1 MHLFPIVGTQACPF
15 HFMKSFTLDS
25 LWGQKNNFFLSG
37 CYLFIYKHG
46 IANLKALNPFS
57 KAKVNF
63 NSTLPLTKTD
73 LQMKDQI
80 AQEIGNEIQWFS
92 SLGH

>member
-1 MHLFPIVGTQACPF
+1 MLNFALDNMCGEKIS
-15 HFMKSFTLDS
+15 SFLVAAI
-25 LWGQKNNFFLSG
+25 FL
-37 CYLFIYKHG
+37 IPKHD
-46 IANLKALNPFS
+46 IANLKAFNPFS
-57 KAKVNF
+57 KAEVNF

-73 LQMKDQI
+73 LQRKDQI

>member
-1 MHLFPIVGTQACPF
+1 MS
-15 HFMKSFTLDS
+15 SFLVAAT
-25 LWGQKNNFFLSG
+25 
-37 CYLFIYKHG
+37 YLFIYKHD

-73 LQMKDQI
+73 SQRKDQI